1 MSLCRRNLIF
11 PLLEGVN
18 DSSAAE
24 PFFTLVVRFRF
35 SQSFIH
41 CFMEQSKYNKHY
53 QNEFEQERH
62 TEGKE
67 PQGHKRI
74 TDPSTCSYTQE
85 SHENC
90 KLEAII

>member
-1 MSLCRRNLIF
+1 MSLCRRNLIS

-24 PFFTLVVRFRF
+24 PLPSWLGLDSVNH
-35 SQSFIH
+35 SFI
-41 CFMEQSKYNKHY
+41 SLRNKVNNSKHY

-67 PQGHKRI
+67 PKGHKRV

-85 SHENC
+85 SHENR

>member
-1 MSLCRRNLIF
+1 
-11 PLLEGVN
+11 
-18 DSSAAE
+18 
-24 PFFTLVVRFRF
+24 
-35 SQSFIH
+35 
-41 CFMEQSKYNKHY
+41 MEQSKYNKHY

-67 PQGHKRI
+67 PQGHKRV

-85 SHENC
+85 FHENC